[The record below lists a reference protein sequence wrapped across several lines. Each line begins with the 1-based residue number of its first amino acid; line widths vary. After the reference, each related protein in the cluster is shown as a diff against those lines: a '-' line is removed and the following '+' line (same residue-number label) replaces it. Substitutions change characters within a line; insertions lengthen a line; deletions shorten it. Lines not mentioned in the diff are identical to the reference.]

1 VLRLDNPVR
10 HYAWGSTSF
19 IPDLL
24 GRSADE
30 RPWAELWMGAHES
43 APSLVEQ
50 GNAQV
55 RLDTLVERDP
65 EGILGASTVRRYGPR
80 LPFLFKVLAAEQP
93 LSIQAHPDQA
103 QARAGFER
111 ENVSGIPVDAP
122 HRNYRDDNHK
132 PELIVA
138 LTPFVALEGFRAPE
152 VIAAELDSLRLAK
165 LDSSNDSIDLID
177 LIDALRG
184 EDGLRRFFE
193 TVMSPRGARVLEPIV
208 AALADRHDARATW
221 VRELAARH
229 PGDVGALAPLYL
241 ELVELAPGQGL
252 FLPAR
257 ELHAYLHGAGLEL
270 MASSDN
276 VLRGGL
282 TPKHVD
288 VPELLATLRFEPGKA
303 HVIDPPAGYPVVE
316 YPTPADEFALS
327 RLELTGHMILPARK
341 TPAIV
346 LCTEGQLHARA
357 ARHTLALARGQSA
370 LLPAG
375 TPELELEPG
384 DQATLWLAEVPATR
398 SRAAS

>member
-10 HYAWGSTSF
+10 HYAWGSTTF

-50 GNAQV
+50 GDAQV

-65 EGILGASTVRRYGPR
+65 EDILGASTVRRFGPR

-93 LSIQAHPDQA
+93 LSIQAHPDRA

-111 ENVSGIPVDAP
+111 ENFAGIPLDAP

-152 VIAAELDSLRLAK
+152 AIAAELASLRLAK
-165 LDSSNDSIDLID
+165 LDDLT
-177 LIDALRG
+177 DALRG

-193 TVMSPRGARVLEPIV
+193 TVMSPRGARVLEPVV
-208 AALADRHDARATW
+208 AALADRHDARAAW
-221 VRELAARH
+221 VRELATRH

-303 HVIDPPAGYPVVE
+303 HVIDPPTGPVME

-327 RLELTGHMILPARK
+327 RLELTGHMTLPARK

-346 LCTEGQLHARA
+346 LCTEGQLHARDA
-357 ARHTLALARGQSA
+357 LRTVALARGQSV

-375 TPELELEPG
+375 TPKLELEPG
-384 DQATLWLAEVPATR
+384 DEATLWLAEVPATR